1 MSVEQLA
8 HGLRWRTIA
17 KIIFLVALLVA
28 ANVIARNL
36 PDTLNFEI
44 RVGNEDAV
52 HQAIMVSA
60 VIYSLLLAIP
70 FVPGA
75 EIGLALFAMLGPAIA
90 VLVYVCTVIG
100 LSLGFVVG
108 RLIPLSSLIRFAEDI
123 KLDRTSKLLKGIEPL
138 GKQEMLAF
146 LASKTPNRLLPILLR
161 YRYFALAVA
170 LNVPG
175 NFLIGG
181 GGGIA
186 LFAGVSRLYSIPGYL
201 LTIAISVAPV
211 PIAVLVFGTGIL
223 AE

>member
-1 MSVEQLA
+1 MFVRQLA

-17 KIIFLVALLVA
+17 KIIFLIALLVA

-75 EIGLALFAMLGPAIA
+75 EIGLALFAMLGPTIA

-100 LSLGFVVG
+100 LSLSFVVG
-108 RLIPLSSLIRFAEDI
+108 RLIPLLSLIQFAEDI
-123 KLDRTSKLLKGIEPL
+123 KLDRTSKLLKDIEPL

-146 LASKTPNRLLPILLR
+146 LANKTPNRLLSILLR
-161 YRYFALAVA
+161 YRYLALAVA

-186 LFAGVSRLYSIPGYL
+186 LFAGVSRVYSVPGFL

-223 AE
+223 TG